1 MSLQVIDSSVA
12 LKWVLN
18 DEENVE
24 EAIALRNAG
33 LAGEFGMV
41 APSLWIIEIINGLA
55 TAVRR
60 VRVSTTIGKSAL
72 TALMNSDVSLADP
85 EPEKIYEIALAF
97 GIASYDAAYLALAET
112 LKVPLWTGDK
122 KLYNKISGRFQ
133 DIKWIGNY
141 TA

>member
-1 MSLQVIDSSVA
+1 MNLQVIDSSVA

-24 EAIALRNAG
+24 EAIAFRNAG

-41 APSLWIIEIINGLA
+41 APSLWVVEIINGLA

-60 VRVSTTIGKSAL
+60 IRVSNTIGKKALSAL
-72 TALMNSDVSLADP
+72 MDSDVTLADP
-85 EPEKIYEIALAF
+85 EPQKIYEIALSY
-97 GIASYDAAYLALAET
+97 GIASYDAAYLALAQT
-112 LKVPLWTGDK
+112 LKVAFWTGDK